1 MIGVDMD
8 IRQLRYF
15 MAIVEEG
22 QISRAA
28 QRLHI
33 AQPPLSLQLK
43 LLEQELGVQLIE
55 RNTRRLQPTPAG
67 HALYQ
72 RAEQIVGLVDAA
84 AKEVREQDG
93 AMRGVLAI
101 GSPTAIGN
109 LYMPERIKAFHEH
122 YPDISFQWR
131 EGNTFRILELLD
143 ANVIEFGIVRLP
155 VREGAY
161 DMISL
166 LTEPWVA
173 IVPKQNA
180 RQPKSITLSKLAAA
194 PLLLMHRQSGIR
206 AHDMVIDAFA
216 ATRLVPNI
224 LCESD
229 SVLALLSLVERGLGT
244 AIMPKSTLNLRPDD
258 FHVMEIADCKLES
271 SVALVWHKNR
281 RLSSAAR
288 LFLSMFD
295 AAGTMHA
302 SDSFLPKGTPC

>member
-1 MIGVDMD
+1 MD

-55 RNTRRLQPTPAG
+55 RNTRSLQPTQAG

-84 AKEVREQDG
+84 AKEMREHDG
-93 AMRGVLAI
+93 AMRGVLAM
-101 GSPTAIGN
+101 GSPPAIGH
-109 LYMPERIKAFHEH
+109 LYMPDRIKTFHER
-122 YPDISFQWR
+122 YPEIRFQWR

-161 DMISL
+161 DMIPL
-166 LTEPWVA
+166 MTEPWVA
-173 IVPKQNA
+173 IFPRGALRGNRRASV
-180 RQPKSITLSKLAAA
+180 TLQQLAQHS
-194 PLLLMHRQSGIR
+194 LLLMNRQAGVR

-216 ATRLVPNI
+216 AAKLSPSI
-224 LCESD
+224 FCESD
-229 SVLALLSLVERGLGT
+229 NVLALLSLVERGLGV
-244 AIMPKSTLNLRPDD
+244 AIMPRSTLTLRQADEFD
-258 FHVMEIADCKLES
+258 VREIADCQLES
-271 SVALVWHKNR
+271 SVAVVWPKGKQ
-281 RLSSAAR
+281 LSAPAR
-288 LFLSMFD
+288 LFLELFE
-295 AAGTMHA
+295 AG
-302 SDSFLPKGTPC
+302 

>member
-1 MIGVDMD
+1 MD

-43 LLEQELGVQLIE
+43 LLERDLGVQLIE
-55 RNTRRLQPTPAG
+55 RSTRSLQPTPAG

-84 AKEVREQDG
+84 AKEVRERDG

-109 LYMPERIKAFHEH
+109 LYMPDRIQAFRER
-122 YPDISFQWR
+122 YPEISFQWR
-131 EGNTFRILELLD
+131 EGNTFRMLELLD
-143 ANVIEFGIVRLP
+143 ANVIECGIVRLP

-161 DMISL
+161 DMIPL

-173 IVPKQNA
+173 IVPKHGR
-180 RQPKSITLSKLAAA
+180 RQPKTTTLSQLAAM
-194 PLLLMHRQSGIR
+194 PLLLMNRQTGIR
-206 AHDMVIDAFA
+206 AHDMVMDAFA
-216 ATRLVPNI
+216 AVRLVPNI
-224 LCESD
+224 VCESD

-244 AIMPKSTLNLRPDD
+244 AIMPQSTLNLRPDD
-258 FHVMEIADCKLES
+258 FHAMAIADCRLES
-271 SVALVWHKNR
+271 SVALVWPRGR
-281 RLSSAAR
+281 RLSAAAR
-288 LFLSMFD
+288 LFLTMFET
-295 AAGTMHA
+295 AGTMQA
-302 SDSFLPKGTPC
+302 SDSLPVQDIPC

>member
-1 MIGVDMD
+1 MD

-55 RNTRRLQPTPAG
+55 RSTRSLQLTQAG
-67 HALYQ
+67 HSLYQ

-93 AMRGVLAI
+93 AMRGALSI
-101 GSPTAIGN
+101 GSPPALGN
-109 LYMPERIKAFHEH
+109 MYIPDRIKVFHER
-122 YPDISFQWR
+122 YPEIHFQWR

-155 VREGAY
+155 VRDGAY
-161 DMISL
+161 DMIPL

-173 IVPKQNA
+173 VVQKQATKA
-180 RQPKSITLSKLAAA
+180 RQAQSFSLSQLAGM
-194 PLLLMHRQSGIR
+194 PLLLMHRQDGIR
-206 AHDMVIDAFA
+206 SHDMVLDALKA
-216 ATRLVPNI
+216 AGISPNI
-224 LCESD
+224 FCESD
-229 SVLALLSLVERGLGT
+229 NVLALLSLVERGMGT
-244 AIMPKSTLNLRPDD
+244 AIMPRSTLSLRPEGD
-258 FHVMEIADCKLES
+258 FHVMEIADSSLES
-271 SVALVWHKNR
+271 SVAVVWPKGR
-281 RLSSAAR
+281 RLSAPAR
-288 LFLSMFD
+288 LFLETF
-295 AAGTMHA
+295 
-302 SDSFLPKGTPC
+302 P

>member
-1 MIGVDMD
+1 MD

-55 RNTRRLQPTPAG
+55 RSTRHLQPTQAG

-84 AKEVREQDG
+84 AKEMREHDG
-93 AMRGVLAI
+93 AMRGVLAM
-101 GSPTAIGN
+101 GSPPAIGN
-109 LYMPERIKAFHEH
+109 LYMPERIKMFHAR
-122 YPDISFQWR
+122 YPEVRFQWR

-161 DMISL
+161 DMIPL

-173 IVPKQNA
+173 IFS
-180 RQPKSITLSKLAAA
+180 RQRGRKRRVSVTLGELAGQ
-194 PLLLMHRQSGIR
+194 PLLLMNRQAGIR
-206 AHDMVIDAFA
+206 AHDMVLDAFA
-216 ATRLVPNI
+216 AAGIVPDV

-229 SVLALLSLVERGLGT
+229 NVLALLSLVERQLGV
-244 AIMPKSTLNLRPDD
+244 AIMPRSTLTLRSADD
-258 FHVMEIADCKLES
+258 FDICEIADCQLAS
-271 SVALVWHKNR
+271 SVAVIWHRNR
-281 RLSSAAR
+281 RLSAPAR
-288 LFLSMFD
+288 LFLELFD
-295 AAGTMHA
+295 AATM
-302 SDSFLPKGTPC
+302 SGSIPEQTGPSC

>member
-1 MIGVDMD
+1 MD

-55 RNTRRLQPTPAG
+55 RSTRSLQPTPAG

-93 AMRGVLAI
+93 TMRGVLSM
-101 GSPTAIGN
+101 GSPPAIGN
-109 LYMPERIKAFHEH
+109 LYMPDRIKAFHER
-122 YPDISFQWR
+122 YPEIRFQWR
-131 EGNTFRILELLD
+131 EGNTFRMLELLD

-161 DMISL
+161 EMIPL

-173 IVPKQNA
+173 VYPRDEAGQGRRGSVTLAELA
-180 RQPKSITLSKLAAA
+180 RS
-194 PLLLMHRQSGIR
+194 PLLLMNRQAGVR

-216 ATRLVPNI
+216 AAGMSPHI
-224 LCESD
+224 FCESD
-229 SVLALLSLVERGLGT
+229 NVLALLSLVERGLGV
-244 AIMPKSTLNLRPDD
+244 AIMPRSTLTLRPSGD
-258 FHVMEIADCKLES
+258 FEIREIADCELAS
-271 SVALVWHKNR
+271 SVAVVWPRGR
-281 RLSSAAR
+281 RLSAPAR
-288 LFLSMFD
+288 LFLELFD
-295 AAGTMHA
+295 TTTMH
-302 SDSFLPKGTPC
+302 DSPPSLSQGSQC